1 MGDSRS
7 WAGWLVA
14 LVVISAL
21 FFLAACTQNPTPEP
35 SSLGQIASTDTPSA
49 PMDKIIAAPRIWE
62 MQRNDELT
70 IIFPQTTT
78 ELAGGQSFRATV
90 LLKNFEDQPVEGA
103 LVTAEL
109 WMPGGELFGTFPC
122 MDKSGGRYL
131 ADFISLPLRES
142 QGIWRV
148 VVEAVWGDGMTAKGE
163 GQFNGL
169 NSYSE
174 RLQQLFGFW
183 IELTDLFP
191 YNISNA
197 EDPRLK
203 TYTYADG
210 AYVILANNL
219 TSGEIDSSF
228 VILDVH
234 WRQLD
239 LPEDEAAAV
248 NYVLELAGP
257 HRITLEI
264 PAAALTAERDS
275 FQGWPAWHVTGSWN
289 RENVFGNPARNAPLD
304 WMIFRC
310 PGSDRLW
317 TILITTNSIHHL
329 DDLQSIRETFTCFP
343 E

>member
-1 MGDSRS
+1 MISCEGIINRS
-7 WAGWLVA
+7 TVLIAV
-14 LVVISAL
+14 SAL
-21 FFLAACTQNPTPEP
+21 LLLAACAQDATPEP
-35 SSLGQIASTDTPSA
+35 GPVAEAISTETPTA
-49 PMDKIIAAPRIWE
+49 PMNKIIAAPTTWE
-62 MQRNDELT
+62 IQRNNKLT

-78 ELAGGQSFRATV
+78 ELVGGQSFRVTV
-90 LLKNFEDQPVEGA
+90 LLKNFEDQPVAGA

-109 WMPGGELFGTFPC
+109 WTPGGELFATLPC
-122 MDKSGGRYL
+122 LDKSGGRYL
-131 ADFISLPLRES
+131 ADSISLPLRES

-148 VVEAVWGDGMTAKGE
+148 VVQAVWGDGMTAKGE

-183 IELTDLFP
+183 IDLTDLFP

-197 EDPRLK
+197 DDPRLK
-203 TYTYADG
+203 TYTYANG
-210 AYVILANNL
+210 GYVILANNL
-219 TSGEIDSSF
+219 TSAEINNSF

-239 LPEDEAAAV
+239 FPQDEAAAV
-248 NYVLELAGP
+248 DYVLNLAGP

-264 PAAALTAERDS
+264 PTTALTAERDN
-275 FQGWPAWHVTGSWN
+275 FQGWPTWHVTGWWYP
-289 RENVFGNPARNAPLD
+289 ENALGNPGRSAPLD
-304 WMIFRC
+304 WIIFRC

-317 TILITTNSIHHL
+317 TILITTNTVQHL
-329 DDLQSIRETFTCFP
+329 DDLQSIRETFACFP